1 MPDIKQSLGSFK
13 ENLAQ
18 GGMVTALGYMFYAA
32 WDSMER
38 SRYLAAYQG
47 AGEVPI
53 LWSPAFLTVALLCAL
68 ATLLV
73 QKGVVTTVYLK
84 PLRIVVPV
92 VGSVSS
98 IVLCLQRLADIT
110 PNPVLVATFGLCI
123 AWYMLVWSERFGAI
137 GGWKTFACHTGGRRP
152 GRRVRDRVRADHGFE
167 CRTS

>member
-123 AWYMLVWSERFGAI
+123 AWYMLCLLYTSSTVNDPRRAKLC
-137 GGWKTFACHTGGRRP
+137 GGGFTFCSLDKRKIA
-152 GRRVRDRVRADHGFE
+152 
-167 CRTS
+167 